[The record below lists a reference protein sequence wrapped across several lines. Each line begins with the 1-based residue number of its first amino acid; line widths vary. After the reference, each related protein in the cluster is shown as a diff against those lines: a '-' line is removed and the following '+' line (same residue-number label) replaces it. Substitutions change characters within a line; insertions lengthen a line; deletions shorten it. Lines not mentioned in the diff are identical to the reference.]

1 MNDVICKIIRYYTLK
16 YHKRDIFDMP
26 LADDKLSMI
35 IDFGE
40 NIVA

>member
-1 MNDVICKIIRYYTLK
+1 M
-16 YHKRDIFDMP
+16 HKRDIFDMP
-26 LADDKLSMI
+26 LANDKLSMN